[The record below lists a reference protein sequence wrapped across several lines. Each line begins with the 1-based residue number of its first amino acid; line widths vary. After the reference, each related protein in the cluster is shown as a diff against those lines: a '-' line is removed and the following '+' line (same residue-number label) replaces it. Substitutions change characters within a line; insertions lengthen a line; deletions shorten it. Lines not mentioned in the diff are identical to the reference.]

1 VPTLLSRPIAV
12 AAAWLAWSAASL
24 GPISAQI
31 STQAPPHDY
40 PTRTIKV
47 IIPLGAGGGGD
58 VFTRVLADELQKA
71 LRQPVVVENR
81 PGGSLNIG
89 TKACADAAP
98 DGYTICVLSSEPV
111 VYNQFLFKSLPF
123 DPEKNLE
130 PISGLFFN
138 TLALVVNSSLKVTT
152 VADLVALSKAR
163 PGTLSYG
170 TFAFPLAHFMEKLKK
185 ETGADI
191 VRVPFR
197 GGGDLVNAVLAGSTP
212 VAILALSNMVPQLQS
227 GHITGL
233 VVTGKTRSPLFP
245 DIPTLAETRSGEH
258 YPSTWFGLFAPAGT
272 PKPITARLAAEVERI
287 VAVRDFRQRMFI
299 DRGVEPAA
307 VKLDEFARFIRDE
320 RKISER
326 IVRESGLQP
335 E

>member
-1 VPTLLSRPIAV
+1 MPLFLSRSIIV
-12 AAAWLAWSAASL
+12 AAVWLAFGAAA
-24 GPISAQI
+24 PAQTP
-31 STQAPPHDY
+31 TQDY

-47 IIPLGAGGGGD
+47 IIPLGPGGGGD

-89 TKACADAAP
+89 TRTCAEAAP

-123 DPEKNLE
+123 DPEKDLE
-130 PISGLFFN
+130 PISSLFFN
-138 TLALVVNSSLKVTT
+138 TLALVVSSSLKITT
-152 VADLVALSKAR
+152 IADLVALSKAR

-197 GGGDLVNAVLAGSTP
+197 SGNEVVTAVLSGSTP
-212 VAILALSNMVPQLQS
+212 VAILALSNMVPQIQS
-227 GHITGL
+227 GHITAL
-233 VVTGKTRSPLFP
+233 AINSKSRSPLFP
-245 DIPTLAETRSGEH
+245 DIPTLVEAYGGAE

-272 PKPITARLAAEVERI
+272 PKPIVAKLAGEVGRI
-287 VAVRDFRQRMFI
+287 LDDRDFRRRMFTE
-299 DRGVEPAA
+299 RAVEPSA
-307 VKLDEFARFIRDE
+307 LRLEDFGRFIRDE
-320 RKISER
+320 RKVAER
-326 IVRESGLQP
+326 IVKESGLTPQ
-335 E
+335 